1 VASLRRTSILL
12 FLLAFAIR
20 VAVVFAT
27 DQVHDFS
34 TRKEMA
40 RTAIAFATKGE
51 LADPFAAPT
60 GPTAHVPP
68 LYPIFLGLLFRIF
81 GTGVAGE
88 TVKCL
93 LTCAVSSLRSAF
105 MPSVARALGL
115 DSRVGLT
122 AGLLSALYVP
132 ALITEVKGDWEPP
145 YTALALMGLFVL
157 AYRVAKT
164 GQLELRTAA
173 IQGFLW
179 GLALLLTPAIAT
191 ILAGFLLLQALRFLR
206 REPVRYLQWA
216 AILGVVTVATMSPWA
231 VRNAIQLGSPV
242 LTKDCFGMETF
253 VSNHPGATWSVADE
267 KESEWLDREFPTRQ
281 PRAAEELRDMGEIA
295 YNQAKLRVAMD
306 WIRSNPDEFA
316 KLVLQRIF
324 HFWFPVAARV
334 PLTAIFWA
342 FTLTAFAGLY
352 LMRRESPMAAW
363 MIGICWLLFPL
374 VYYLAA
380 WSSRYRYPVEWTLML
395 AASVAIASALRLV
408 RRPTP

>member
-20 VAVVFAT
+20 VALVFAS

-40 RTAIAFATKGE
+40 RTAIAFANKGE

-68 LYPIFLGLLFRIF
+68 LYPIFLGFLFRIF

-115 DSRVGLT
+115 ESRVGLI

-145 YTALALMGLFVL
+145 YTVLALMGLFVL
-157 AYRVAKT
+157 AYGVAKS
-164 GQLELRTAA
+164 GKLELRTAV

-206 REPVRYLQWA
+206 REPVQHLQWA
-216 AILGVVTVATMSPWA
+216 VVLGLVTVVTMSPWA
-231 VRNAIQLGSPV
+231 IRNAIQLGSPV
-242 LTKDCFGMETF
+242 FTKDCFGMEMF

-281 PRAAEELRDMGEIA
+281 PRAAEELRQMGEIA

-316 KLVLQRIF
+316 KLVLSRIF
-324 HFWFPVAARV
+324 HFWFPVAARI
-334 PLTAIFWA
+334 PLTAIFWV

-380 WSSRYRYPVEWTLML
+380 WSSRYRYPIEWTLML
-395 AASVAIASALRLV
+395 AASVAIVSASRLV
-408 RRPTP
+408 SRPTR